1 MEERRKE
8 EKRKGEQRDTTA
20 GNAGWCR
27 ILGMLSNSSCMNTA
41 ASFRDMQQGDTDRKS
56 ENIGRACRASPGW
69 RAGL

>member
-8 EKRKGEQRDTTA
+8 EKRKGEQRDITA

-41 ASFRDMQQGDTDRKS
+41 ASFRDMST
-56 ENIGRACRASPGW
+56 EILIGRGRT
-69 RAGL
+69 